1 MTPIVNGLE
10 REFEGRLT
18 VIRLDAN
25 VPANERLQLSYGM
38 RGHPTFLVLNE
49 TGDVS
54 AQYFGRQTAETL
66 REAMTAVS
74 HSDTLEE

>member
-1 MTPIVNGLE
+1 MMPIVDGLE

-18 VIRLDAN
+18 VVRLDAN
-25 VPANERLQLSYGM
+25 VPANEQLQLTYGM

-54 AQYFGRQTAETL
+54 AQFIGRQTAETL

-74 HSDTLEE
+74 PPTTP